1 MEIYVRK
8 KELQEEIQDRASQCN
23 NIDKCAVYQEI
34 LDLLDTV
41 DFTYAQSPVERIIND
56 IYASL
61 KR

>member
-8 KELQEEIQDRASQCN
+8 KELQEEIQDRASKCN

>member
-1 MEIYVRK
+1 MELYVRK
-8 KELQEEIQDRASQCN
+8 KELQEEIQDRASKCN

-41 DFTYAQSPVERIIND
+41 DSTYAQSPIERIMYD

-61 KR
+61 K